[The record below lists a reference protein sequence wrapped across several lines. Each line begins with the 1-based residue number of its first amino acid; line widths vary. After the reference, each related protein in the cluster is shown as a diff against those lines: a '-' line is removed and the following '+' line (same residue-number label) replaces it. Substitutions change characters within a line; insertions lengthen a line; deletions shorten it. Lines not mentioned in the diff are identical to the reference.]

1 MTSTGRSEEEMNTN
15 FGLELVLGEQLAER
29 RREAER
35 DRLARL
41 ARSGDGDG
49 WGRGWSV
56 RWRAWVGLIRAAGTR
71 FQHPPLRRGAEFST
85 TRDPQ
90 S

>member
-1 MTSTGRSEEEMNTN
+1 MNTN
-15 FGLELVLGEQLAER
+15 WGLELVLGEQLAQR

-35 DRLARL
+35 DRIARL
-41 ARSGDGDG
+41 ARSGDGG
-49 WGRGWSV
+49 RRRRGWSV
-56 RWRAWVGLIRAAGTR
+56 RWHAWMGLIRAAGTR
-71 FQHPPLRRGAEFST
+71 LQHPPSRRGAEFST

>member
-1 MTSTGRSEEEMNTN
+1 MDEKELNMSW
-15 FGLELVLGEQLAER
+15 GLEFMLREQLAER

-41 ARSGDGDG
+41 ARSGRAG
-49 WGRGWSV
+49 GRARRGGSV
-56 RWRAWVGLIRAAGTR
+56 RWHAWVNLIRAASIR
-71 FQHPPLRRGAEFST
+71 LRRRPLRRGAEFST
-85 TRDPQ
+85 DRGPQ